1 MMSGAAWEA
10 LLLLS
15 RDLLRLLSDE
25 RPRLGWWFL
34 LVVLSVGFAVLELVG
49 SLAIL
54 SLLRLFLVTLA
65 IGLIVILFIR
75 AALLVIVSYL
85 GARLSTMASVR
96 ISRRLLS
103 GHLHLPYVEHIL
115 NRFILQVN
123 EIRSNQVLIEEL
135 VAERDRLAVRTTD
148 GLLPEAAGP
157 PMGSTWTPSDIEFRD
172 VSFAYPSPS
181 EGPPVVVLRSVD
193 LRIPSGSFVGI
204 VGPTGGG
211 KSTLLDLLVGLV
223 EPTSGTVLVNGVP
236 LGHAP
241 GWWWEQPG
249 VVSQAAD
256 LAPASIRENVAFSH
270 PSPWSPEAEERIW
283 QSLEVAQLTAT
294 VRALPRTL
302 IVVTHRRDTV
312 ADVDICVEIVERTIA

>member
-1 MMSGAAWEA
+1 MSGAAWEA

-223 EPTSGTVLVNGVP
+223 EPRSRG
-236 LGHAP
+236 
-241 GWWWEQPG
+241 
-249 VVSQAAD
+249 AD
-256 LAPASIRENVAFSH
+256 LAEPRGRTAHGDRAGAPEDTDRRDPPARHRRRCGHLRGDRRENH
-270 PSPWSPEAEERIW
+270 RM
-283 QSLEVAQLTAT
+283 T
-294 VRALPRTL
+294 RALVRPAEDSTASPNRR
-302 IVVTHRRDTV
+302 IAAPEHAHRPWRISGRGAS
-312 ADVDICVEIVERTIA
+312 ADEWGA